1 MYKKIALFPRTNHV
15 LSLPN
20 EKRIHQVLRK
30 LSTAVERLDFGNSNE
45 YQIED
50 SSHMNNP
57 KEGFK
62 GSSGNGQSQ
71 NPTGS
76 YGKVSETRQSLG
88 SSNHEQPWKQS
99 PGMSNNSQVQS
110 HYQGNWY
117 GTNSDYQSSSV
128 GSSLHSGKTIDRKVY
143 DEMIK
148 EFEGYCEQKNLR
160 MALTTMEKLELK
172 GYVMDLRRLIWLSQL
187 CGGENA
193 FLEDSILQEAKVS
206 VQRKIRAKVYNLKPD
221 DLDDLKYFTD
231 WAINELDEF
240 CKQGKVKKAL
250 CTIDTLASLNH
261 VVDLN
266 SLLRLAKLCGE
277 AEALEEAKAVHG
289 KIIALARHLDVS
301 SYHVLLEMYSNCGLV
316 YEAASVFENMPE
328 RNLETWYIT
337 IRCFAKNGRGEDAID
352 LFSRFKQEGNKPT
365 AQLFRGVFYAC
376 GMLGDVDEGLLH
388 FESMS
393 RDYGIVPSIE
403 DYVSLVEM
411 YALPGFLEEAV
422 EFVEKMPMEPNVD
435 VWETLM
441 NLSRVHGNLELGDQC
456 AEFVELLDP
465 TRLNKQSREGFLP
478 VKASD
483 VEKESLKKR
492 SGVHALPG
500 VTNKTSEF
508 RAGDTNLPEN
518 DELLELLRNLKMHM
532 IEVGYVADT
541 KPALHDIDQESKET
555 ALLGHSE
562 RIAFAR
568 AVLSTAPRKQITV
581 LKNLRVC
588 VDCHNALK
596 FMADIVGRVV
606 IMRDI
611 KRFHHLKNGAC
622 SCNDYW

>member
-1 MYKKIALFPRTNHV
+1 MYKKIALFTRTNHV

-20 EKRIHQVLRK
+20 EKRIHQVMRN

-45 YQIED
+45 YQVED
-50 SSHMNNP
+50 SSHMMNP
-57 KEGFK
+57 REGFN

-71 NPTGS
+71 NPTWS
-76 YGKVSETRQSLG
+76 YGKGSETQSLG
-88 SSNHEQPWKQS
+88 SNHEQPWKQS

-110 HYQGNWY
+110 HCQGNWY
-117 GTNSDYQSSSV
+117 GTNSDYQSTSV
-128 GSSLHSGKTIDRKVY
+128 GSSWHSGKTVDRDVS
-143 DEMIK
+143 DMIR
-148 EFEGYCEQKNLR
+148 EFEDFCEQENPR

-172 GYVMDLRRLIWLSQL
+172 GYVMDLRELIWLSQL
-187 CGGENA
+187 FGEENA
-193 FLEDSILQEAKVS
+193 FQEDSILQEAKVS
-206 VQRKIRAKVYNLKPD
+206 VQGKIRAKVYNSAA
-221 DLDDLKYFTD
+221 DDLKHYTD
-231 WAINELDEF
+231 WAINELDKI
-240 CKQGKVKKAL
+240 CDQGKVKKAL

-261 VVDLN
+261 VVDLTR
-266 SLLRLAKLCGE
+266 LLRLAKVCGE
-277 AEALEEAKAVHG
+277 AEALEEGKAVHG

-316 YEAASVFENMPE
+316 NEAVSVFENMPE

-337 IRCFAKNGRGEDAID
+337 IRCFAKNGRGEEAID
-352 LFSRFKQEGNKPT
+352 LFSRFKKEGNKPT
-365 AQLFRGVFYAC
+365 AQLFRGVFYSC

-393 RDYGIVPSIE
+393 KDYGIVPSIE

-483 VEKESLKKR
+483 VEKERLKKK

-500 VTNKTSEF
+500 LTNRTNEF
-508 RAGDTNLPEN
+508 KAGDTNLPEN

-568 AVLSTAPRKQITV
+568 AVLSTAPRKQITI

-596 FMADIVGRVV
+596 VMADVVGREV
-606 IMRDI
+606 IMRDA